1 MGNTPTKENA
11 DDPTLS
17 LQQFRLSGLVGR
29 GAFGKVR
36 IVQHKAT
43 KVEYAL
49 KYIRKDEIVKA
60 DSVRNIIRERR
71 ILERLRHPFICNL
84 RYSFQDFEY
93 LYIVVDLMT
102 GGDLRFHLSRRSF
115 TESAVRFWIAELAC
129 ALHYIHAREIVHRD
143 IKPENILLDAEG
155 HVSLADF
162 NVATQMPR
170 RRHQCDTRDNES
182 GNLQTC
188 PEADAGNFMLH
199 GKSGTLAYLA
209 PEVYSEEGY
218 GPSLDWWSL
227 GVVLYECIY
236 ARRPFPSAGQE
247 QLISQIRQASPR
259 YYKTSPA
266 VSYEAQQAMKGLLK
280 VVPTTRLG
288 ATGMKAFFDEPFFEI
303 YTREGLEAK
312 EYAPVFVPPKD
323 RTNFDATYEL
333 EELLL
338 EDTPLEGRG
347 GRSKKRTQAKGD
359 ISAAKLREAELHR
372 MIENMFEVFDF
383 STAQTATSNSEPTSP
398 SSSPLPPTKISSPKV
413 EERKQIQPAS
423 PTSPSS
429 WSSTKS
435 SDSTLSTISSP
446 SLASS
451 DTSSSNPIPDLRI
464 AKPSSIPQ
472 HYEFKYPTHTP
483 PDLPSS
489 TRSHQHHRRNHQRH
503 ASTYPQPQAE
513 AIHHLHGAIYH
524 NHRHYAT
531 RALDDD
537 DDLLSKAS
545 SLAGFLSKKKIRP
558 SSPRPSEPGVLGKDG
573 ARVILKN

>member
-11 DDPTLS
+11 ESPALS
-17 LQQFRLSGLVGR
+17 LQQFRLSGIVGR

-36 IVQHKAT
+36 IVQHKTT

-49 KYIRKDEIVKA
+49 KYIRKDEIVRA

-170 RRHQCDTRDNES
+170 RRHQCDTSSE
-182 GNLQTC
+182 G
-188 PEADAGNFMLH
+188 DAGNLMLH
-199 GKSGTLAYLA
+199 GKSGTMAYLA

-218 GPSLDWWSL
+218 GPALDWWSL

-236 ARRPFPSAGQE
+236 SRRPFPAAGQE
-247 QLISQIRQASPR
+247 ELISQIRQACPK
-259 YYKTSPA
+259 YYNTAPA

-280 VVPTTRLG
+280 VAPTTRLG
-288 ATGMKAFFDEPFFEI
+288 ATGLKSFFEEPFFEI

-312 EYAPVFVPPKD
+312 EYAPVFVPSKD

-338 EDTPLEGRG
+338 EDTPLG
-347 GRSKKRTQAKGD
+347 GRSKKRTQVKGD
-359 ISAAKLREAELHR
+359 ISARETELHK

-383 STAQTATSNSEPTSP
+383 STAQTATSNSKPASQNSCP
-398 SSSPLPPTKISSPKV
+398 SPPTKISSPNV
-413 EERKQIQPAS
+413 EEPKQIQSSS
-423 PTSPSS
+423 PTSSSS
-429 WSSTKS
+429 WSSS
-435 SDSTLSTISSP
+435 DLSDSTLSTVSSP

-472 HYEFKYPTHTP
+472 HYEFKYPTHIP
-483 PDLPSS
+483 PSLPSS
-489 TRSHQHHRRNHQRH
+489 TRSHQHHHRSHQRH
-503 ASTYPQPQAE
+503 ASTYPHPQAK

-524 NHRHYAT
+524 NHRHYAA

-537 DDLLSKAS
+537 DDLLSKTS

-558 SSPRPSEPGVLGKDG
+558 SSPRPTEPGVLGKDG

>member
-1 MGNTPTKENA
+1 MGNTPTKEN
-11 DDPTLS
+11 DDSTALS
-17 LQQFRLSGLVGR
+17 LQQFRLSGIVGR

-129 ALHYIHAREIVHRD
+129 AIHYIHAREIVHRD

-170 RRHQCDTRDNES
+170 RRHQCDKGDNES
-182 GNLQTC
+182 GNLQTSS
-188 PEADAGNFMLH
+188 EGDAGNLMLH

-209 PEVYSEEGY
+209 PEVYSDEGY
-218 GPSLDWWSL
+218 GPALDWWSL

-236 ARRPFPSAGQE
+236 ARRPFPAAGQE
-247 QLISQIRQASPR
+247 ELIFQIRQASPK
-259 YYKTSPA
+259 YYNTSPA

-280 VVPTTRLG
+280 VAPTTRLG
-288 ATGMKAFFDEPFFEI
+288 ATGMKAFFEEPFFEI

-312 EYAPVFVPPKD
+312 EYAPVFVPSKD

-347 GRSKKRTQAKGD
+347 GRSKKRTQVKGD
-359 ISAAKLREAELHR
+359 ISAAKLREVELHK

-383 STAQTATSNSEPTSP
+383 STAQTATNNSEPASP
-398 SSSPLPPTKISSPKV
+398 HSSPPPPTTISSPKV
-413 EERKQIQPAS
+413 EEPKLMQPAS
-423 PTSPSS
+423 PTSS
-429 WSSTKS
+429 WSSSES
-435 SDSTLSTISSP
+435 SDSTLSTVSSP

-451 DTSSSNPIPDLRI
+451 DTSSSNTIPDLRI

-483 PDLPSS
+483 PSLPSS
-489 TRSHQHHRRNHQRH
+489 TRSHQHHHRNHQRH

-513 AIHHLHGAIYH
+513 GIHHLHGAIYH
-524 NHRHYAT
+524 NHRHYAA

-558 SSPRPSEPGVLGKDG
+558 SSPRPTEPGVLGKDG

>member
-1 MGNTPTKENA
+1 MGNTPTKENV

-17 LQQFRLSGLVGR
+17 LQQFRLSGIIGR

-71 ILERLRHPFICNL
+71 ILEKLRHTFICNL

-170 RRHQCDTRDNES
+170 RRHQYDTRDNES
-182 GNLQTC
+182 GNLQTSS
-188 PEADAGNFMLH
+188 EVDSGKFMLH

-218 GPSLDWWSL
+218 GPALDWWSL

-247 QLISQIRQASPR
+247 ELISQIRQASPK
-259 YYKTSPA
+259 YYNTSPA

-280 VVPTTRLG
+280 VVPETRLG
-288 ATGMKAFFDEPFFEI
+288 ATGMKAFFEEPFFEI

-312 EYAPVFVPPKD
+312 EYAPVFVPSKD
-323 RTNFDATYEL
+323 RPNFDATHEL

-359 ISAAKLREAELHR
+359 ISAAQLREAELHK

-383 STAQTATSNSEPTSP
+383 STAQTATSNSKPASPHNSP
-398 SSSPLPPTKISSPKV
+398 SPPTEISPPKV
-413 EERKQIQPAS
+413 EEPKQILPAS
-423 PTSPSS
+423 RTSSSS
-429 WSSTKS
+429 WSSCES
-435 SDSTLSTISSP
+435 SDSTLSTVSSP

-472 HYEFKYPTHTP
+472 HYEFKYPTNTP

-489 TRSHQHHRRNHQRH
+489 TRSHQHHDRNHQRH

-524 NHRHYAT
+524 NHRHYAA

-545 SLAGFLSKKKIRP
+545 SLTGFLSKIRP
-558 SSPRPSEPGVLGKDG
+558 SSPRPTEPGVLGKDG